1 MRIYFFRFPSKGI
14 SFRSLSFSARIARIT
29 IAIMYETCDGIWNRL
44 VKRHM
49 HFITENMLQEI
60 ADEFETQWNFPN
72 CVAAIDGKRAY
83 QVLTKLSFVIINP
96 TSPYTFK
103 Q

>member
-1 MRIYFFRFPSKGI
+1 M
-14 SFRSLSFSARIARIT
+14 SFSARIAHNTKAEIV
-29 IAIMYETCDGIWNRL
+29 YEKCDAIWNRL

-49 HFITENMLQEI
+49 HFVTENMLQEI

-72 CVAAIDGKRAY
+72 CVGAIGGKHRSGAHKAP
-83 QVLTKLSFVIINP
+83 VLSFIIINP